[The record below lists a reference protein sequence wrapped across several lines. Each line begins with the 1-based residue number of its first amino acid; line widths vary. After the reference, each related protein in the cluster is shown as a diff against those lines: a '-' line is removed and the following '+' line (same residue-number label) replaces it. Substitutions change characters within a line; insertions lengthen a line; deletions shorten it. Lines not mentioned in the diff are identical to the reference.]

1 MPLPV
6 FNPTFAGL
14 PSAVEEHG
22 VDVVAVGGG
31 QLEALPVLLV
41 DELGAALGQRG
52 GQQVLSG
59 NSTEISLA

>member
-1 MPLPV
+1 M
-6 FNPTFAGL
+6 
-14 PSAVEEHG
+14 
-22 VDVVAVGGG
+22 VAVGGG
-31 QLEALPVLLV
+31 QLEALPALLV